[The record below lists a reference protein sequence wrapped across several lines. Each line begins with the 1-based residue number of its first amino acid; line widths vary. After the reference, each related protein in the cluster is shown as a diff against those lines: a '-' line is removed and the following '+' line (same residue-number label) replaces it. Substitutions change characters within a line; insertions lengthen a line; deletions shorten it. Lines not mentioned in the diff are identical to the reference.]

1 MNRIYVVLALFFP
14 LVLIAQDPTI
24 DRNVTVER
32 EYQPVIDDAG
42 KITTLPEIP
51 EPVTTRQRVDYTDF
65 FHPLPLGRFLHSLP
79 MTAFAEEQRKRQDA
93 FVRLGMGNFW
103 NTLGDVHLPVLKKD
117 KDRLDISIQHQ
128 GTFGKRKFSQTVGSI
143 DYNHLFK
150 TIELMASVGGTHR
163 FFNYFGANF
172 SGTGDRLPA
181 DTLLG
186 LIGDDTHWMYSG
198 QLGFRSLSDKS
209 NFRHNGYIRYNALN
223 LKLGWKE
230 KVVNV
235 HYGFSTLYKKNRL
248 GIEFDL
254 KNLTYEA
261 PVLVSTVFPDYS
273 VLEINPYYLLEK
285 RNASLRLGASVA
297 VSFVTGRA
305 LNPSPDIHGEW
316 KVFPKFMTLYGGVG
330 GGFAT
335 MTQDRLLSENPWVK
349 PSLRVKDIYTPVK
362 PYIGFNVKPVHFL
375 LIDAFAEYNLIKDQY
390 FFVNDSVSLNT
401 NPFLPNQL
409 FYTNQFTVDYSD
421 ASLWRIGGRVSFQY
435 KNLISSSVKVVSNR
449 WKTETIAH
457 AWMKPGWEADW
468 NIDVTVNPNL
478 TISSSFFY
486 EGMRKARLGSTIVS
500 MDPVN
505 DLNLSASYRFNQTFS
520 SYVKLN
526 NVLNRGYEQFPGY
539 EVQGFNF
546 LLGGAVSF

>member
-1 MNRIYVVLALFFP
+1 MNRIYLVLAIFLPFALMAQESP
-14 LVLIAQDPTI
+14 L

-32 EYQPVIDDAG
+32 EYQPLIEDAG

-51 EPVTTRQRVDYTDF
+51 EPVTIRQRVDYADLF
-65 FHPLPLGRFLHSLP
+65 QPLALSRYLQNLP
-79 MTAFAEEQRKRQDA
+79 MTAFEQEKKKRQEA

-103 NTLGDVHLPVLKKD
+103 NTLGDINLPILKKE
-117 KDRLDISIQHQ
+117 KDRLDFTIQHL
-128 GTFGKRKFSQTVGSI
+128 GTFGNRKFSQTTGSI

-150 TIELMASVGGTHR
+150 TTELIATVGGTHR
-163 FFNYFGANF
+163 FFNYFGSNF
-172 SGTGDRLPA
+172 SATGIRLPS
-181 DTLLG
+181 DSLLG
-186 LIGDDTHWMYSG
+186 MVADDTHWKYG
-198 QLGFRSLSDKS
+198 GKIGFRSLPNQA
-209 NFRHNGYIRYNALN
+209 NFRHSGFVHYDV
-223 LKLGWKE
+223 LKLQTGWDE

-235 HYGFSTLYKKNRL
+235 NYGFSTLYKNNRL
-248 GIEFDL
+248 GVDFDL

-261 PVLVSTVFPDYS
+261 PVGLATAFPDYS
-273 VLEINPYYLLEK
+273 VLEVNPYYILEK
-285 RNASLRLGASVA
+285 GNASLRLGASVA

-330 GGFAT
+330 GGFTT

-362 PYIGFNVKPVHFL
+362 PYLGLKIKPVYFL
-375 LIDAFAEYNLIKDQY
+375 LIDGFAEYNLIKDQY
-390 FFVNDSVSLNT
+390 FFVNDSVSLNI
-401 NPFLPNQL
+401 NPFSANQL

-435 KNLISSSVKVVSNR
+435 KNLVSSSVKIVSNS
-449 WKTETIAH
+449 WKTKTIAQ

-478 TISSSFFY
+478 TISSTFYY
-486 EGMRKARLGSTIVS
+486 EGMRKARLGSTIVT

-520 SYVKLN
+520 SFVKLN
-526 NVLNRGYEQFPGY
+526 NVLNRGYEQFLGY